1 MIEGRCCSFFVLLI
15 LLSTSLQQF
24 QLFCLCMVSHAVPL
38 VHVLYSLIHVFSLP
52 DTSLKLFPLKVLREY
67 NHVHPH
73 DDEEG
78 KIFANSRV

>member
-1 MIEGRCCSFFVLLI
+1 
-15 LLSTSLQQF
+15 
-24 QLFCLCMVSHAVPL
+24 MVPHDVPL